1 MRYLAATD
9 GRRTNQALRSYLEP
23 RLGAADT
30 VHVVHSLK
38 GEEKDAGI
46 LEDESDVVLESR
58 EALDTIENQL
68 APRAEVVTHQLV
80 RGNDPHEDILAFAA
94 EHDIDEIVVG
104 IQQRSTGERALF
116 GSTAQE
122 VLMNTD
128 RPVVAIPLTD
138 DS

>member
-9 GRRTNQALRSYLEP
+9 GRRTNEALLDYLEP
-23 RLGAADT
+23 RVGAADT

-38 GEEKDAGI
+38 GEDRDAGL

-58 EALDTIENQL
+58 EALSAIENQL
-68 APRAEVVTHQLV
+68 AARADVETHQLV

-94 EHDIDEIVVG
+94 EHDVDEIVVG

-122 VLMNTD
+122 ILMNTD
-128 RPVVAIPLTD
+128 RPVVAIPLATE
-138 DS
+138 S

>member
-9 GRRTNQALRSYLEP
+9 GRRTNEALSDYLEP

-38 GEEKDAGI
+38 GEDRDAGF

-58 EALDTIENQL
+58 EALSEIEDQL
-68 APRAEVVTHQLV
+68 ATRASVETHQLV
-80 RGNDPHEDILAFAA
+80 RGNDPHEDVLAFAA
-94 EHDIDEIVVG
+94 EHDVDEIIVG
-104 IQQRSTGERALF
+104 IRQRSTGERALF

-128 RPVVAIPLTD
+128 RPVVAIPLD
-138 DS
+138 AES

>member
-58 EALDTIENQL
+58 EALSSIENQL
-68 APRAEVVTHQLV
+68 APRTEVETHQLV
-80 RGNDPHEDILAFAA
+80 RGNDPHEDILAFAN

-138 DS
+138 DT

>member
-9 GRRTNQALRSYLEP
+9 GRRTNETLRAYLEP

-46 LEDESDVVLESR
+46 LEDESDVVIESR
-58 EALDTIENQL
+58 EALSEIENRL
-68 APRAEVVTHQLV
+68 AARADVETHQLV
-80 RGNDPHEDILAFAA
+80 RGNDPHEDVLAFAA

-104 IQQRSTGERALF
+104 IRQRPTSERAIF
-116 GSTAQE
+116 GSTAQN
-122 VLMNTD
+122 VLMNAD
-128 RPVVAIPLTD
+128 RPVVAIPLPAE
-138 DS
+138 S